1 MLTYKIHLIRH
12 GLTQANWEGRYIGTT
27 DLPLCEQGRQKL
39 EQLYNTS
46 DYPAVDIVY
55 TSPLKRAV
63 ETAEILF
70 PDRLIESVPNLRE
83 LDFGDFEG
91 KTAFELEDDPAFRLW
106 ISSPEGCPPNGE
118 TIQSLK
124 KRSIEAIAYIF
135 GQMMEKK
142 MKSAAVVTH
151 GGLIMNLLAEM
162 GLPERKA
169 VRWTVQDGR
178 GYTLLLTTQMWMRD
192 KKFEVYEQIP
202 YEKLPEDLNWDEIE
216 NNL

>member
-39 EQLYNTS
+39 EQLAES
-46 DYPAVDIVY
+46 CDYPAVDIVY

-63 ETAEILF
+63 ESAEILF
-70 PDRLIESVPNLRE
+70 PNRMIEQVQNLRE
-83 LDFGDFEG
+83 LNFGDFEG
-91 KTAFELEDDPAFRLW
+91 KTAYELENDPAFRLW
-106 ISSPEGCPPNGE
+106 ISSPKGCPPNGE
-118 TIQSLK
+118 TIDYLK

-142 MKSAAVVTH
+142 MTSAAVVTH

-162 GLPERKA
+162 GLPQREA
-169 VRWTVQDGR
+169 MRWTVQDGH
-178 GYTLLLTTQMWMRD
+178 GFTVLLSTQMWVRD

-202 YEKLPEDLNWDEIE
+202 YQKLPDELMWEED
-216 NNL
+216 NL